1 MIMRLQ
7 PSQTWPVFPR
17 RLFIA
22 ETVLAHIQYS
32 TKFEFRTVP
41 MRYFVFFLHKN
52 VPQRLCPTFGVHF
65 KIRTGDARETRLREI
80 TQTNQAEQQTA
91 DSAF

>member
-1 MIMRLQ
+1 MVMRLQ
-7 PSQTWPVFPR
+7 PGQTWSVFPR

-22 ETVLAHIQYS
+22 EMVLAHIQYS

-65 KIRTGDARETRLREI
+65 FLFHRGKSLLFQIGELFTGNGDELF
-80 TQTNQAEQQTA
+80 QLPVL
-91 DSAF
+91 

>member
-65 KIRTGDARETRLREI
+65 SFILLLFQAAVIVHPSGLRVYKVW
-80 TQTNQAEQQTA
+80 QG
-91 DSAF
+91 